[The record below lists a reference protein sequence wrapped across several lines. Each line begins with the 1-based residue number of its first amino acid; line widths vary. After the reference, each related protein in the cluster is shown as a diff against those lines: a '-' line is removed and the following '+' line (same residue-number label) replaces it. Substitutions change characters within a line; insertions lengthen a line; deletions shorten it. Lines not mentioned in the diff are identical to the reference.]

1 MDSED
6 YDQRTPLH
14 LASAF
19 GHLEVVKYLISTGC
33 KVSPVDRWGATPLND
48 AKKVEIQEFLKSK
61 GGINGVHS
69 NF

>member
-19 GHLEVVKYLISTGC
+19 GHLDVVKYLISTGV

-48 AKKVEIQEFLKSK
+48 AKTDEIKEFL
-61 GGINGVHS
+61 
-69 NF
+69 

>member
-1 MDSED
+1 MDEGD

-19 GHLEVVKYLISTGC
+19 GHLDIVKYLISTGV

-48 AKKVEIQEFLKSK
+48 AKTVEIQEFL
-61 GGINGVHS
+61 
-69 NF
+69 

>member
-19 GHLEVVKYLISTGC
+19 GHLDIVKYLISTGV

-48 AKKVEIQEFLKSK
+48 AKTVEIQEFL
-61 GGINGVHS
+61 
-69 NF
+69 